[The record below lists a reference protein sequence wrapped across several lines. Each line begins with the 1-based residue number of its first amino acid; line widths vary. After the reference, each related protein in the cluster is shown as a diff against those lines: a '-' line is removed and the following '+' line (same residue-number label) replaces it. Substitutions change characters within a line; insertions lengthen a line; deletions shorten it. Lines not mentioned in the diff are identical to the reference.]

1 MGEIEYIDSD
11 NEVVVSDLEPE
22 LEKSPSEENIFDFSI
37 YDSGETKEGVWIN
50 IKIKWFSK
58 LQTLL
63 SSKVVSSII
72 WTLPF
77 VCKNLWTSSTEPGM
91 FLYGGHVFCQQETGT
106 SQKTQEKLDLSQQG
120 FQIGLQE
127 FCQV

>member
-37 YDSGETKEGVWIN
+37 YDSCETKEGVWIN
-50 IKIKWFSK
+50 INMKQFSK
-58 LQTLL
+58 LQTLF
-63 SSKVVSSII
+63 SSKVVDSVI

-91 FLYGGHVFCQQETGT
+91 FLHGGHVFCQQEART
-106 SQKTQEKLDLSQQG
+106 SQETQEKFDISQQRI
-120 FQIGLQE
+120 QIRLQE